1 MNKKRKYTVRFL
13 LLAGILSCKI
23 NLLAM
28 AMPIHQEEMH
38 SVTESA
44 DLGGGNLVFLPVAT
58 PGNSITMP
66 EEEFEEEK
74 SAEPVL
80 MRQSRASN
88 VLTITGSGT
97 DEKMKGTQGKPGVY
111 LLFQG
116 AEYRHGFNQMVSTHS
131 TEGTRRQLDGMWEYY
146 KCNETKTIDDLKTEI
161 SKGPGN
167 LQNYEMVKIA
177 DAMTIQ
183 NSTDTGTGKWNTVVT
198 ITNPHPKLTG
208 VLFYYY
214 APHLADYGGV
224 TIFPFGGQQ
233 KVNGAEEAHTHTG
246 TKRTE
251 PTCTA
256 PGSITGKCEMCGT
269 VNQTLP
275 ALGHVTPGSYDTA
288 SVPGYKVKNCSR
300 CSSRLETVPNQ
311 YQIVYVGNG
320 ATGGNTPASGHQ
332 VGASFAI
339 AGNGFSRTGY
349 QFTLW
354 NTQAAGTGIGYQ
366 VGQSVQNLTLKDR
379 DTVQLFAQWKAN
391 GYQVRL
397 NPDGGTCEK
406 ETLSVTYDAPYGQL
420 PVPVKT
426 DYQFKGWV
434 PEGGQTVITAETLYQ
449 TAADTVLIAQWELY
463 FEDLGN
469 GTNRRPGE
477 DGKMET
483 EDDHYYYNGQDK
495 NAGTEDDVV
504 LEAGED
510 GVYRTKDDYYQNQ
523 NGQNVHC
530 GSDKI
535 FDTKDDYIDNGDG
548 TNNRPGEDGKWDTKD
563 DEKWHNG
570 EDKIPGNEDDKL
582 INPGLDREYGTKDD
596 FIDNGDRTNNRPG
609 EDGKW
614 DTKDDEKWHN
624 GEDKIPGNEDDK
636 LINPGLDGEYETKD
650 DIIDNGDRTNNRPGE
665 DGKWDTKDDEKWHN
679 GEDKIPGNEDDKLI
693 NPGLDGEYGTKDD
706 FIDNGDGT
714 NNRPG
719 EDGKWDTKDDEKW
732 HNGED
737 KVPGTEDDKL
747 IKPGDGDNSGDGSGN
762 NSGDNSG
769 NGSGNNSGNGSGGNS
784 GNSSGGGSGHTQGGP
799 GVYGDAYT
807 DVGKGKSGRWEKLP
821 AGWVFHY
828 TDGGKAKDE
837 WCYLYYGV
845 TGRTD
850 WYRFGLDE
858 YMKVGWHQDPDGSW
872 YFLHTISDG
881 TLGHMKTGW
890 YLDIDGKWY
899 YLNPV
904 SDGHRGAM
912 VTGWQL
918 IDGKWYYFN
927 PVSDGTK
934 GAMYAGQV
942 TPDGYMVGED
952 GARIE

>member
-449 TAADTVLIAQWELY
+449 TAADTVLIAQWELH

-548 TNNRPGEDGKWDTKD
+548 TNNRPGED
-563 DEKWHNG
+563 
-570 EDKIPGNEDDKL
+570 
-582 INPGLDREYGTKDD
+582 R
-596 FIDNGDRTNNRPG
+596 
-609 EDGKW
+609 
-614 DTKDDEKWHN
+614 
-624 GEDKIPGNEDDK
+624 
-636 LINPGLDGEYETKD
+636 
-650 DIIDNGDRTNNRPGE
+650 
-665 DGKWDTKDDEKWHN
+665 KWDTKDDEKWHN

-769 NGSGNNSGNGSGGNS
+769 SGSGNNSGNGSGGNS